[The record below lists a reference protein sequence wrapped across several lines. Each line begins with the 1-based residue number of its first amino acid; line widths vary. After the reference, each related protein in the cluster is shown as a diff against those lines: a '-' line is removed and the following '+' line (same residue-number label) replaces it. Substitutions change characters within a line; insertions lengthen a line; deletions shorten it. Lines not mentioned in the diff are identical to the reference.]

1 VGSKRSTAMR
11 AACVAG
17 VAGAVLAAGPGSA
30 FADTPGAS
38 MSVSPS
44 TNLVDGQGVNVDFNT
59 GVLYDLN
66 PDGPFS
72 VPLYECTQTTYSSD
86 PAICD
91 TIGSLSIF
99 GGIYGPGVVY
109 EYYGSDEPNAPT
121 GLPEVQVKQSW
132 EWFKGT
138 WPRIQ
143 HGTVTCTR
151 QCYLVAQGP
160 GLGTAPS
167 SASKQLIFGAPK

>member
-1 VGSKRSTAMR
+1 VGSKRSTTMR

-17 VAGAVLAAGPGSA
+17 VAGAVLAVAPGPA

-38 MSVSPS
+38 MGASPT
-44 TNLVDGQGVNVDFNT
+44 TNLVDGQGVNVGFIT

-66 PDGPFS
+66 PGGPTG

-86 PAICD
+86 PAVCH
-91 TIGSLSIF
+91 TIGSLAVL
-99 GGIYGPGVVY
+99 GADYGPGIVY
-109 EYYGSDEPNAPT
+109 RYDGTAVPDSGS
-121 GLPEVQVKQSW
+121 GLPQVQVKQSW
-132 EWFKGT
+132 EWFRGT
-138 WPRIQ
+138 FPRVQ

-151 QCYLVAQGP
+151 NCYLVAQGP